1 MIQIGSGLSRTFS
14 FNFGLFVIIHIIA
27 CLWIIVSKLDLVGS
41 WLDNETINEMKGEEV
56 YLTAVY
62 FTITTLTTVGYG
74 DMSAST
80 NTEKVFLSIF
90 MMISFAILTL
100 SIGNIT
106 SLL

>member
-1 MIQIGSGLSRTFS
+1 MS
-14 FNFGLFVIIHIIA
+14 LFLIIHIIS
-27 CLWIIVSKLDLVGS
+27 CLWIIISKYDLVGS
-41 WLDNETINEMKGEEV
+41 WLDSDDIEAMSGEEV

-80 NTEKVFLSIF
+80 NTEKIFLSIF
-90 MMISFAILTL
+90 MIISFAILTL

>member
-1 MIQIGSGLSRTFS
+1 MDGREL
-14 FNFGLFVIIHIIA
+14 
-27 CLWIIVSKLDLVGS
+27 
-41 WLDNETINEMKGEEV
+41 

-90 MMISFAILTL
+90 MIISFGVLTL

-106 SLL
+106 SLM